1 VDGDGQWLMSHV
13 ATSQNLANFNFKKKE
28 KEKKPCWRIDK

>member
-13 ATSQNLANFNFKKKE
+13 ATSQNLAKINFKKRKR
-28 KEKKPCWRIDK
+28 KKTPAGE